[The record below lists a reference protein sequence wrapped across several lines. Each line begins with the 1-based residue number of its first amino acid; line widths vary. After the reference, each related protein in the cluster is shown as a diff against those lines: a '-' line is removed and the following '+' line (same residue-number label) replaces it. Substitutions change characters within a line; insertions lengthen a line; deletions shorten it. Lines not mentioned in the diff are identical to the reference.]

1 MTETKRGRPR
11 SFDREAAL
19 AQATRLFWEYG
30 YEGTSIADL
39 TRTMGISP
47 PSLYAAF
54 GDKRSLFTEV
64 VERYGETFGAFMG
77 RALEEESDVRT
88 GFARMLREAA
98 VAYTDPMHPAGCLV
112 ITAAMNYSAQTADVE
127 RDLRQRRVANVRDF
141 EERLT
146 RAEKAGTLPQGAEP
160 RALAVYFAAVVQGMS
175 QQARDGAS
183 TAELERVADLAM
195 TAWLAP
201 KDTITHR
208 RHTIT
213 NPYQD
218 A

>member
-1 MTETKRGRPR
+1 MTVTKRGRPR

-39 TRTMGISP
+39 TRAMGISP

-54 GDKRSLFTEV
+54 GDKRALFTEV
-64 VERYGETFGAFMG
+64 VDRYGGTFGAFMG

-98 VAYTDPMHPAGCLV
+98 VSYTDPLHPAGCLV
-112 ITAAMNYSAQTADVE
+112 ITAATNYSAQTADVE

-146 RAEKAGTLPQGAEP
+146 RAEKAGSLPPGAEP

-183 TAELERVADLAM
+183 AAELERVAELAM
-195 TAWLAP
+195 TAWPVP
-201 KDTITHR
+201 KG
-208 RHTIT
+208 
-213 NPYQD
+213 